1 MRVDA
6 NAAQTEPRNATA
18 GQAARLRATLRAP
31 ANTGGTPV
39 CPAGWRIHVLI
50 VHSPVPACLC
60 RSDGV
65 DPRARR
71 SSNRESRRPCLASIP
86 RPDPSTPG

>member
-6 NAAQTEPRNATA
+6 NAAQSETRPPPVGQLGFERRCARPRTR
-18 GQAARLRATLRAP
+18 AARRSAR
-31 ANTGGTPV
+31 PV
-39 CPAGWRIHVLI
+39 GAFTCSSRIH
-50 VHSPVPACLC
+50 PFPACLR
-60 RSDGV
+60 RSADV

-71 SSNRESRRPCLASIP
+71 SSIRESRRPCLASIP